1 MSSADKERMKALEAA
16 RALEQRGQFDTAVK
30 VYMQLGATQEAARVL
45 ASNGKYGEA
54 GNLLLT
60 GLGVSVGEIHR
71 LEGDP
76 RRQAYLAASY
86 FSKAGDVPTAV
97 DILVELG
104 ERARAA
110 ELLERGGDHLAAERL
125 RSRKGGMYV
134 PAGDSAQRRAVGG
147 AAVNLE
153 AARKLEKEGKL
164 DLAVQTYVQI
174 KHYAEAGRILGKLRR
189 FAEAANMFA
198 EGGLPY
204 EAGLCYL
211 EAGDTG
217 KGLDNLVRVPRND
230 RRYREA
236 ADKVVRVAATLKLL
250 DFQIEHFLTKYIS
263 MGPSGEGDLETFYI
277 LSRLYE
283 QHDLV
288 ENAKEALKKILEVKP
303 GYRDAAALVARY
315 EAETKVGA
323 AVYEKIR
330 DEDAGFRGE
339 RRVGAQQGRPK
350 MPGLPALPEL
360 PDLPPMPQIAGLSG
374 YPPPP
379 QAGYSAAVAGTIYSA
394 GAPPSPITGVSP
406 PQPAAAVPPSD
417 PEVGFAQGTVVAGRY
432 ELKTK
437 LGQGGMAMVFKA
449 WDIELEEDIALKVFM
464 QPIPDAKAQ
473 AETQKRFKQ
482 ELKLSRQLSH
492 PNIIRLYDIGVHAG
506 YRYISME
513 LLVGHSLQDLIEN
526 GPMEFGRGLGYM
538 VQACAGLQAAHD
550 QGVIHRD
557 IKPENLFV
565 TNEDAVKVMD
575 FGIAKN
581 AFGPGLTIAGQVAGT
596 PEYMAPEQIT
606 NFSTVTAAADLYSL
620 GLVMYRTFAGAL
632 PFQHDEL
639 MPLLMMHVNQIPRS
653 PRELNP
659 AIPEDL
665 EAVILK
671 LLEKDPTRRFANCRE
686 LARAIQQIRLRFR
699 RDGGS

>member
-1 MSSADKERMKALEAA
+1 VSASDKERARALEAA
-16 RALEQRGQFDTAVK
+16 RALEQRGQFDSAIK
-30 VYMQLGATQEAARVL
+30 VYVQLGASQEAARVL
-45 ASNGKYGEA
+45 ASQSKYGEA
-54 GNLLLT
+54 GNLLVS
-60 GLGVSVGEIHR
+60 GLGVSIGEFHK
-71 LEGDP
+71 LEGDA

-86 FSKAGDVPTAV
+86 FSKAGNMQTAV
-97 DILVELG
+97 EILVEIG

-125 RSRKGGMYV
+125 RSKKSGGYV
-134 PAGDSAQRRAVGG
+134 PSADSGPRRGIGG
-147 AAVNLE
+147 AAVNMD

-164 DLAVQTYVQI
+164 DLAVQAYVQI
-174 KHYAEAGRILGKLRR
+174 KHYGEAGRILAKLSR
-189 FAEAANMFA
+189 FADAANLFA

-217 KGLDNLVRVPRND
+217 KGVDNLVRVPRND

-236 ADKVVRVAATLKLL
+236 AAKVVRVAAGLNLL
-250 DFQIEHFLTKYIS
+250 DFQIEHFLTNYIS
-263 MGPSGEGDLETFYI
+263 SGPAGESDLETFYI

-288 ENAKEALKKILEVKP
+288 ENAKEALKKILEVSP
-303 GYRDAAALVARY
+303 AYRDAAARLQRY
-315 EAETKVGA
+315 EADTKVGA

-339 RRVGAQQGRPK
+339 RRVGGQPGKPK
-350 MPGLPALPEL
+350 LPGLPALPDL
-360 PDLPPMPQIAGLSG
+360 PDLPPAPQIAGLTG
-374 YPPPP
+374 YMSQP
-379 QAGYSAAVAGTIYSA
+379 QAPNLAATAGTIFSA
-394 GAPPSPITGVSP
+394 GAAQAPQQSGASP
-406 PQPAAAVPPSD
+406 PAMAAPLPP
-417 PEVGFAQGTVVAGRY
+417 PEEGFAQGVVVAARY
-432 ELKTK
+432 ELKSK
-437 LGQGGMAMVFKA
+437 LGQGGMATVWKA
-449 WDIELEEDIALKVFM
+449 WDLELEEDVALKVFM

-473 AETQKRFKQ
+473 AETQQRFKQ

-492 PNIIRLYDIGVHAG
+492 PNIIRLYDIGVHAAH
-506 YRYISME
+506 RYISME
-513 LLVGHSLQDLIEN
+513 LLVGHALQDLIEN

-565 TNEDAVKVMD
+565 TNDDVLKVMD

-581 AFGPGLTIAGQVAGT
+581 AFGPGLTIAGMVAGT

-606 NFSTVTAAADLYSL
+606 NFSSVTAATDLYSL
-620 GLVMYRTFAGAL
+620 GLVMYRMFTGTL

-639 MPLLMMHVNQIPRS
+639 MPLLMMHVNQAPRS
-653 PRELNP
+653 PREWNP

-671 LLEKDPTRRFANCRE
+671 LLEKDPARRFANGRE
-686 LARAIQQIRLRFR
+686 LARALQQIRPRFR
-699 RDGGS
+699 RDGGG